1 VLEMGLFDRIP
12 QLTADICES
21 GQGVSPE
28 VALELANLPEAA
40 TPWLM
45 AAAHQVRYHFKGDE
59 VRFCSIV
66 SARSGHCGEDCAF
79 CAQSRDSA
87 ADIETYS
94 LRPADWLAA
103 QAEEARRKGAG
114 EFSIVTAGKRVSP
127 QDLERI
133 GGVVEEVAELG
144 MEPCASLGVL
154 DEEQLAGLKAR
165 GLEVFHHNLETA
177 RSHYQEIV
185 STRSYDDNVKT
196 VEAVKAAGLKVCCGG
211 LFGMGESWAQ
221 RIELFAELVRLEVD
235 RVPINFLIP
244 IEGTRLAEQ
253 PLLPAM
259 EALRIIALARLML
272 PTREINVAGGRE
284 RVLGQLQANV
294 FLAGANAI
302 LVGNY
307 LTTNG
312 RLVEDDVELAR
323 ICGLTPRGAPE

>member
-1 VLEMGLFDRIP
+1 MGLINRIT
-12 QLTADICES
+12 LLADEVCES
-21 GQGVSPE
+21 GRGLTPE
-28 VALELANLPEAA
+28 LALELAELPSDA

-45 AAAHQVRYHFKGDE
+45 AAADQVRRHFKGDE

-79 CAQSRDSA
+79 CAQSRDSG

-94 LRPADWLAA
+94 LRPSDWLAQRA
-103 QAEEARRKGAG
+103 KEASEKGAG
-114 EFSIVTAGKRVSP
+114 EFSIVTAGKQVSK
-127 QDLERI
+127 QDLESI
-133 GGVVEEVAELG
+133 GGVVEEVSELG

-154 DEEQLAGLKAR
+154 DEAQLSELKAR

-177 RSHYQEIV
+177 RSHYGEIV
-185 STRSYDDNVKT
+185 TTRSYDDNVRT

-211 LFGMGESWAQ
+211 LFGLGESWAQ

-244 IEGTRLAEQ
+244 IEGTRLAKQ

-259 EALRIIALARLML
+259 EALRIVSIARLML

-294 FLAGANAI
+294 FMAGANAI

-307 LTTNG
+307 LTTTG
-312 RLVEDDVELAR
+312 RSVEDDMELAQ

>member
-1 VLEMGLFDRIP
+1 MELISRLP
-12 QLTADICES
+12 LLANDICTS
-21 GQGVSPE
+21 GQGIDAE
-28 VALELANLPEAA
+28 LALELAELSEGA

-45 AAAHQVRYHFKGDE
+45 AAAQQVCRHFKGDE

-87 ADIETYS
+87 AEIETYP
-94 LRPADWLAA
+94 LRQTDWLAS
-103 QAEEARRKGAG
+103 QARQARTQGAG
-114 EFSIVTAGKRVSP
+114 EFSIVTAGKKVSAH
-127 QDLERI
+127 DLERI
-133 GGVVEEVAELG
+133 GEVLEEVAELG

-154 DEEQLAGLKAR
+154 DEVQLAELKAH

-177 RSHYQEIV
+177 RSYYGEIV
-185 STRSYDDNVKT
+185 STRSYDDNVRT

-221 RIELFAELVRLEVD
+221 RIELFAELVRLRVD

-244 IEGTRLAEQ
+244 IAGTRLEAQ
-253 PLLPAM
+253 PPLPAM
-259 EALRIIALARLML
+259 EALRIIALARLMM
-272 PTREINVAGGRE
+272 PTQEINVAGGRE

-307 LTTNG
+307 LTTKG
-312 RLVEDDVELAR
+312 RAVADDVELAWT
-323 ICGLTPRGAPE
+323 CGLTPRGVPE

>member
-1 VLEMGLFDRIP
+1 MELIDRLPLLTVEICASGKGLDAA
-12 QLTADICES
+12 L
-21 GQGVSPE
+21 
-28 VALELANLPEAA
+28 ALELAELPDEA

-45 AAAHQVRYHFKGDE
+45 AAAHQVCRHFKGDE

-79 CAQSRDSA
+79 CAQSRDSE
-87 ADIETYS
+87 ADIETYP
-94 LRPADWLAA
+94 LRQTEWLTS
-103 QAEEARRKGAG
+103 QAREARLHGAG

-127 QDLERI
+127 RDLEGI
-133 GGVVEEVAELG
+133 GEVVEGVAELG

-154 DEEQLAGLKAR
+154 DEAQLADLKAR

-177 RSHYQEIV
+177 RSHYGEIV
-185 STRSYDDNVKT
+185 TTRSYEDNVRT

-211 LFGMGESWAQ
+211 LFGLGESWAQ
-221 RIELFAELVRLEVD
+221 RIELFTELVRLQVD

-244 IEGTRLAEQ
+244 IEGTRLEAQ

-312 RLVEDDVELAR
+312 RAVSDDFELAR
-323 ICGLTPRGAPE
+323 TCGLTPRGASR

>member
-1 VLEMGLFDRIP
+1 MGLIDRLP
-12 QLTADICES
+12 QLAKEVCES
-21 GQGVSPE
+21 GQGVSTE
-28 VALELANLPEAA
+28 VALDLANLPGEA

-45 AAAHQVRYHFKGDE
+45 AAAHQVRRHFKGDE

-79 CAQSRDSA
+79 CAQSRDSS

-94 LRPADWLAA
+94 LRPADWLAG
-103 QAEEARRKGAG
+103 QAKEAREKGAG
-114 EFSIVTAGKRVSP
+114 EFSIVTAGKGVST

-154 DEEQLAGLKAR
+154 DEEQLADLKAR

-177 RSHYQEIV
+177 RSHYHEIV

-221 RIELFAELVRLEVD
+221 RVELFAELVRLEVD

-307 LTTNG
+307 LTTKG
-312 RLVEDDVELAR
+312 RSVEDDLELAH
-323 ICGLTPRGAPE
+323 ICGLTPRGVPNDG